1 MCIGMCHKYAHNM
14 DTYLYMCKYTHTFTY
29 ASSYKSIT
37 ITSIRGQQIC
47 RHLRISCYQ
56 QEIFGLN
63 KKCHC
68 FHYQINYLCRI
79 TTVQHQVNKVVS

>member
-1 MCIGMCHKYAHNM
+1 MHITWIH
-14 DTYLYMCKYTHTFTY
+14 TYINICKYTHTFTHALIY
-29 ASSYKSIT
+29 TNISSYKSVT
-37 ITSIRGQQIC
+37 ITGIRGQQIS

-68 FHYQINYLCRI
+68 FHYQINHLCRI
-79 TTVQHQVNKVVS
+79 TIVQHQVNKVVS